1 MAEGDNTSPTDRARE
16 PSLPKQDWK
25 KMIKGGVF
33 GKQATNLD
41 LFFFYYYLIRIKRG
55 AIVSVAQNK
64 NKKKGSYRPL
74 KACVVTDM
82 AGL

>member
-1 MAEGDNTSPTDRARE
+1 MAEGDNTSPTDGARE
-16 PSLPKQDWK
+16 PSVPKQDWK

-33 GKQATNLD
+33 GKEATNLD
-41 LFFFYYYLIRIKRG
+41 FFFYYYLIRRKRG
-55 AIVSVAQNK
+55 AIVLVAQNK
-64 NKKKGSYRPL
+64 KKTKKGSYRPL